1 MQITSSLATSA
12 ATTTTPSGTVPQQ
25 TLNQNDFLQLLATQL
40 SSQDPTAPTDSSQFV
55 TQLASFSSLQQMSAL
70 NTNFTGFASGQDA
83 ASAPEYL
90 GKQIT
95 ATDTAGNPV
104 TGIATAVSSQN
115 GAATVTING
124 TTYPLTSITSVAL
137 PTT

>member
-70 NTNFTGFASGQDA
+70 NTNFTGFC
-83 ASAPEYL
+83 ER
-90 GKQIT
+90 
-95 ATDTAGNPV
+95 
-104 TGIATAVSSQN
+104 TGRRFRPRVSRQAN
-115 GAATVTING
+115 HRHR
-124 TTYPLTSITSVAL
+124 YRR
-137 PTT
+137 